1 MTKKDL
7 LRKEIFVFTLLL
19 CVLLLGYVGCG
30 AGAWN
35 QANRDK
41 IVTSCVEK
49 AKAGAP
55 SLDETKLKNYCSCYQ
70 QELEKK
76 YSSVAA
82 MATAKTEDLT
92 KTAEGCLKFMF

>member
-1 MTKKDL
+1 MNGKNL
-7 LRKEIFVFTLLL
+7 FRKELFVFILLL
-19 CVLLLGYVGCG
+19 GFLLIGYVGCG
-30 AGAWN
+30 AAGWN

-41 IVTSCVEK
+41 IVTGCVDK

-55 SLDETKLKNYCSCYQ
+55 NLDETKLKSYCSCYQ

-76 YSSVAA
+76 YPSVAS
-82 MATAKTEDLT
+82 MATAKTDDLT